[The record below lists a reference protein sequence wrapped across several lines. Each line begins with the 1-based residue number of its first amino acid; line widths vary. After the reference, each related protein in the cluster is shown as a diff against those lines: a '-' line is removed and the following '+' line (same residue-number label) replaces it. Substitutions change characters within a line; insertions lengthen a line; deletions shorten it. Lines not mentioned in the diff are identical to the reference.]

1 MIVDGC
7 DRQKGESAKAYER
20 FKIYL
25 NLPPE
30 ERSLK
35 KVHEKFGES
44 SVNSAQNNKIPTLR
58 TIEKTSATWKWV
70 ERAVL
75 YDASQQLKEAQKYE
89 AEFTRENKTIINLI
103 EDIIDYCSR
112 LLESIKNNDSGYALS
127 TQIGLLSTL
136 MGIIDRANDNI
147 RTCYGKPAKYNDKYD
162 VDLDNK
168 LSVKEDEPNIFKKTD
183 KELEEILT
191 VNDDFDM
198 EAFLE
203 EQKQ

>member
-1 MIVDGC
+1 
-7 DRQKGESAKAYER
+7 
-20 FKIYL
+20 
-25 NLPPE
+25 
-30 ERSLK
+30 
-35 KVHEKFGES
+35 
-44 SVNSAQNNKIPTLR
+44 
-58 TIEKTSATWKWV
+58 
-70 ERAVL
+70 
-75 YDASQQLKEAQKYE
+75 
-89 AEFTRENKTIINLI
+89 
-103 EDIIDYCSR
+103 
-112 LLESIKNNDSGYALS
+112 
-127 TQIGLLSTL
+127 

>member
-1 MIVDGC
+1 MVEAWE
-7 DRQKGESAKAYER
+7 RQKGESAKAYGR

-25 NLPPE
+25 ELSPE
-30 ERSLK
+30 QRSSK
-35 KVHEKFGES
+35 KVLEKLQES
-44 SVNSAQNNKIPTLR
+44 SGNSSQNNKIPSLY
-58 TIEKTSATWKWV
+58 TIERTSAHWKWV
-70 ERAVL
+70 ERAAL
-75 YDASQQLKEAQKYE
+75 YDASQQLKEAKKYE
-89 AEFTRENKTIINLI
+89 ADFTRENKIVISLI
-103 EDIIDYCSR
+103 EDIIDYCSTV
-112 LLESIKNNDSGYALS
+112 LESIKNNDSGYALS

-136 MGIIDRANDNI
+136 MGIIDRANYNI

-183 KELEEILT
+183 KELEEILS

-203 EQKQ
+203 EQK